1 VWDAPVAFAG
11 PQVHGGKEFGVQ
23 TDAAGRGLVHSV
35 AWLWL
40 RRVVMR
46 GGQRV
51 DAAILIDRIL
61 YHGSIGLSKVLR

>member
-1 VWDAPVAFAG
+1 LAVA
-11 PQVHGGKEFGVQ
+11 EE
-23 TDAAGRGLVHSV
+23 
-35 AWLWL
+35 
-40 RRVVMR
+40 VVMR